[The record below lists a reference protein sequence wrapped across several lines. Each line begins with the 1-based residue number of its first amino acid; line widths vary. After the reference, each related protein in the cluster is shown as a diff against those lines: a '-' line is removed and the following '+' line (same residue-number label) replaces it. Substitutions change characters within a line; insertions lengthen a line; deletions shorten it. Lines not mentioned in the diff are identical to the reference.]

1 MIAIL
6 IITSF
11 FPVMTFL
18 GEIIEIYLQKG
29 NFLEN
34 LIPTLNKETKRK
46 ASMLKT
52 DVSCCFHSSPRSV
65 FRTLFSV

>member
-6 IITSF
+6 ITTSF

-46 ASMLKT
+46 A
-52 DVSCCFHSSPRSV
+52 
-65 FRTLFSV
+65 